1 MDYYDKLSRFVD
13 VCVFILNASDLNY
26 FVIRSMHL
34 FEQIRSNFCILY
46 FADDRCSGSN
56 MASQLMFQSSSW
68 LMKISSMCASKR
80 LQLNDNKTPVFGIG
94 SANLGEM
101 ATELRSASL
110 SLCHDSGIHR
120 SHPQRRTVYARAPCV
135 DVGDALQ

>member
-34 FEQIRSNFCILY
+34 FEQVRSNFCILY

-101 ATELRSASL
+101 APQSCDLQACHCVMTPASIVRILSVELSMRE
-110 SLCHDSGIHR
+110 
-120 SHPQRRTVYARAPCV
+120 HPVLT
-135 DVGDALQ
+135 